1 MRRTSN
7 ETQFTLACAR
17 HKCSC
22 SARDVQLPRD
32 SEIQTLA
39 DYTEYMNTR
48 GPDVFANM
56 TSTITISG
64 QLWELPAP
72 PLAIG
77 LAGYMAGQFGG
88 RNSSTTKTSMDYSAR
103 SEQDESL
110 PVFSGNNRFAV
121 WNTAYWN
128 NGTAYD
134 EDTVKRTGRCVSE
147 DAYSWGFSSL
157 LLLTF
162 CSATIAF
169 ALALILLQTDVYWN
183 SRSDRF
189 HQTHS
194 IYTDVLY
201 LAEELKASFGGDI
214 KDHARSPETFGKE
227 VERQKQG
234 LRLEVDGLP
243 LSRWKLARA
252 AKVAPRNGR
261 AAPEYTDS
269 LARELRR
276 LSSRDGDQL
285 AVPTMEYKALTSTV
299 RSESQLEA
307 AASPDRGSTVG
318 ERDL

>member
-1 MRRTSN
+1 MDQPITYQSSLIAPAISRNLSGYSLTESSIQKILHHICYTGLLLADYFTCLGIVDAAVMRRTSN

-88 RNSSTTKTSMDYSAR
+88 RNFSTTKTSMDYSAR

-128 NGTAYD
+128 NGTAFDRSHYQAHWPLHF
-134 EDTVKRTGRCVSE
+134 RRC
-147 DAYSWGFSSL
+147 L
-157 LLLTF
+157 LVGLLML
-162 CSATIAF
+162 AF
-169 ALALILLQTDVYWN
+169 AHFLLFHNSFRFRFDPVTDQRLLEQSIRSLPPVAL
-183 SRSDRF
+183 
-189 HQTHS
+189 H
-194 IYTDVLY
+194 IYRCALPCR
-201 LAEELKASFGGDI
+201 LI
-214 KDHARSPETFGKE
+214 K
-227 VERQKQG
+227 
-234 LRLEVDGLP
+234 
-243 LSRWKLARA
+243 
-252 AKVAPRNGR
+252 
-261 AAPEYTDS
+261 S
-269 LARELRR
+269 LVRR
-276 LSSRDGDQL
+276 
-285 AVPTMEYKALTSTV
+285 
-299 RSESQLEA
+299 
-307 AASPDRGSTVG
+307 
-318 ERDL
+318 